1 MSTSS
6 RADLHEFKLP
16 VVSLEYKSISELTAA
31 ATPEPVTE
39 EIPVPVEEAATEPM
53 VTLAERELQER
64 LTHAREEGAARTLE
78 NLSKQYEENLSKQK
92 AAILEAVAAFRRERA
107 GYYSRV
113 EKELVELSLSIAA
126 KILHRETQVDRTLLG
141 ALVKVAIE
149 NLQHRTNIAVRVR
162 PEEADLWRDYF
173 AENLPETKIE
183 VLEDANI
190 AEGNCVLETELG
202 TAEVG
207 LGTQLKEIE
216 RGFFDLLSQRPDRP

>member
-16 VVSLEYKSISELTAA
+16 VISLEYKSISELAA
-31 ATPEPVTE
+31 ASAPEPVPE
-39 EIPVPVEEAATEPM
+39 EISVVQEVATEPM
-53 VTLAERELQER
+53 VTLPERELQER
-64 LTHAREEGAARTLE
+64 LQQARDEGAARTLE
-78 NLSKQYEENLSKQK
+78 NLSRQYEENLSKQK
-92 AAILEAVAAFRRERA
+92 AAILEAVTEFRRERA

-113 EKELVELSLSIAA
+113 EKELVELALSIAA
-126 KILHRETQVDRTLLG
+126 KILHREAQVDRTLLG

-162 PEEADLWRDYF
+162 PEEADLWREYL

-183 VLEDANI
+183 VIEDANI
-190 AEGNCVLETELG
+190 AESNCVLETELG
-202 TAEVG
+202 TAEIG
-207 LGTQLKEIE
+207 IASQLKEIE

>member
-16 VVSLEYKSISELTAA
+16 VMSLEYKSISELAA
-31 ATPEPVTE
+31 ASAPEPVAE
-39 EIPVPVEEAATEPM
+39 EISVVPEVATEPM
-53 VTLAERELQER
+53 VTLPERELQER
-64 LTHAREEGAARTLE
+64 LQQARDEGAARTLE
-78 NLSKQYEENLSKQK
+78 NLSRQYEENLSKQK
-92 AAILEAVAAFRRERA
+92 AAILEAVTEFRRERA

-113 EKELVELSLSIAA
+113 EKELVELALSIAA
-126 KILHRETQVDRTLLG
+126 KILHREAQVDRTLLG

-162 PEEADLWRDYF
+162 PEEAELWRDYL

-183 VLEDANI
+183 VIEDANI
-190 AEGNCVLETELG
+190 AESNCVLETEVG

-207 LGTQLKEIE
+207 IASQLKEIE

>member
-16 VVSLEYKSISELTAA
+16 VVSLEYKSICELAA
-31 ATPEPVTE
+31 ATAPERFPEEMPV
-39 EIPVPVEEAATEPM
+39 VPQAATEPM
-53 VTLAERELQER
+53 VTLPERELQER
-64 LTHAREEGAARTLE
+64 LQQARDEGAARTLE
-78 NLSKQYEENLSKQK
+78 NLSRQYEENLSKQK
-92 AAILEAVAAFRRERA
+92 AAILEAVTEFRRERA

-113 EKELVELSLSIAA
+113 EKELVELALSIAA
-126 KILHRETQVDRTLLG
+126 KILHREAQVDRTLLG

-162 PEEADLWRDYF
+162 PEEADLWRDYL

-183 VLEDANI
+183 VIEDANI
-190 AEGNCVLETELG
+190 AENNCVLETEVG

-207 LGTQLKEIE
+207 IASQLKEIE

>member
-16 VVSLEYKSISELTAA
+16 VISLEYKSISELAA
-31 ATPEPVTE
+31 ATAPDPVPE
-39 EIPVPVEEAATEPM
+39 EISVAPEVATEPM
-53 VTLAERELQER
+53 VTLPERELQER
-64 LTHAREEGAARTLE
+64 LQQARDEGAARTLE

-92 AAILEAVAAFRRERA
+92 AAILEAVTEFRRERA

-113 EKELVELSLSIAA
+113 EKELVELALSIAA
-126 KILHRETQVDRTLLG
+126 KILHREAQVDRTLLG

-162 PEEADLWRDYF
+162 PEEADLWRDYL

-183 VLEDANI
+183 VIEDANI
-190 AEGNCVLETELG
+190 AESNCVLETEVG

-207 LGTQLKEIE
+207 IASQLKEIE

>member
-16 VVSLEYKSISELTAA
+16 VISLEYKSISELAA
-31 ATPEPVTE
+31 ASAPEPVPE
-39 EIPVPVEEAATEPM
+39 EISVVQEVATEPM
-53 VTLAERELQER
+53 VTLPERELQER
-64 LTHAREEGAARTLE
+64 LQQARDEGAARTLE
-78 NLSKQYEENLSKQK
+78 NLSRQYEENLSKQK
-92 AAILEAVAAFRRERA
+92 AAILEAVTEFRRERA

-113 EKELVELSLSIAA
+113 EKELVELALSIAA
-126 KILHRETQVDRTLLG
+126 KILHREAQVDRTLLG

-162 PEEADLWRDYF
+162 PEEADLWRDYL

-183 VLEDANI
+183 VIEDANI
-190 AEGNCVLETELG
+190 AESNCVLETELG
-202 TAEVG
+202 TAEIG
-207 LGTQLKEIE
+207 IASQLKEIE

>member
-16 VVSLEYKSISELTAA
+16 VMSLEYKSISELAA
-31 ATPEPVTE
+31 ASAPEPVPQE
-39 EIPVPVEEAATEPM
+39 MPVVAEVATEPM
-53 VTLAERELQER
+53 VTLPERELQER
-64 LTHAREEGAARTLE
+64 LQLARDEGAARTLE

-92 AAILEAVAAFRRERA
+92 AAILEAVTEFRRERA

-113 EKELVELSLSIAA
+113 EKELVELALSIAA
-126 KILHRETQVDRTLLG
+126 KILHREAQVDRTLLG

-162 PEEADLWRDYF
+162 PEEAELWRDYL

-183 VLEDANI
+183 VIEDANI
-190 AEGNCVLETELG
+190 AESNCVLETEVG

-207 LGTQLKEIE
+207 IASQLKEIE

>member
-16 VVSLEYKSISELTAA
+16 VMSLEYKSISELAA
-31 ATPEPVTE
+31 ASAPEPVPQE
-39 EIPVPVEEAATEPM
+39 MPVVAEVATEPM
-53 VTLAERELQER
+53 VTLPERELQER
-64 LTHAREEGAARTLE
+64 LQQARDEGAARTLE
-78 NLSKQYEENLSKQK
+78 NLSRQYEENLSKQK
-92 AAILEAVAAFRRERA
+92 AAILEAVTEFRRERA

-113 EKELVELSLSIAA
+113 EKELVELALSIAA
-126 KILHRETQVDRTLLG
+126 KILHREAQVDRTLLG

-162 PEEADLWRDYF
+162 PEEAELWRDYL

-183 VLEDANI
+183 VIEDANI
-190 AEGNCVLETELG
+190 AESNCVLETEVG

-207 LGTQLKEIE
+207 IASQLKEIE